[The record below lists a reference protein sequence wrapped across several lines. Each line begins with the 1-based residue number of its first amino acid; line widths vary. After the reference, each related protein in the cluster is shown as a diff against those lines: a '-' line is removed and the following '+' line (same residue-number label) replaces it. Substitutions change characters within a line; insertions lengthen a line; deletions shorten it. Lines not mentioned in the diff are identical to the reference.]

1 MGEETKY
8 DAMRAYNKL
17 CEEIRISQDLLDQM
31 YRIREALEK
40 HMEKDFDIRR
50 QDLWKIYKK

>member
-17 CEEIRISQDLLDQM
+17 CEEIRISQDLLNQM
-31 YRIREALEK
+31 YRIRETLEK